1 MRGDASGV
9 GLVADASVGVE
20 VDVTAGVAG
29 FGVGD
34 FANGFEAG
42 VAGFGVGDFASGFE
56 VGVGMG
62 VSLSVSRTGLRIGG
76 DHIVHTVYSVGKAW
90 GRVKGCFKVCC
101 RLGEGKPVLVG
112 MPRFKEQ

>member
-20 VDVTAGVAG
+20 VDVT
-29 FGVGD
+29 
-34 FANGFEAG
+34 AG